1 MSAKNIHYQTVQ
13 LSEYFGNNRQKWDDF
28 YPSEK
33 WIFEQVAGPE
43 LSMGKVLDVGCAA
56 GGLGLALM
64 ERFSVDQ
71 YTGVDINAEVIE
83 IARARKLKAAAAY
96 CEFTCGDILDIDN
109 LPQEGFDHVVSLSC
123 ADWNVE
129 THDIIKKCWRYVR
142 KGGHFILTLRLTKN
156 DSLFNLPESYQYIY
170 YGNDLPENKEG
181 IEKAPYVV
189 INYQEAFSLL
199 MDLKPRPAH
208 IKAYGYW
215 GPPSPTARTRDDR
228 LVFAALAVRKGTEK
242 DYRIDTGGEL
252 HLPVDLF
259 YPAPPSHVELNE
271 A

>member
-1 MSAKNIHYQTVQ
+1 MSAKNIHYQTDQ

-33 WIFEQVAGPE
+33 WIFEQAAGPE

-71 YTGVDINAEVIE
+71 YTGVDINAEVID
-83 IARARKLKAAAAY
+83 IARARKWKYAAY
-96 CEFTCGDILDIDN
+96 CDFACRDILDIDN

-129 THDIIKKCWRYVR
+129 TVEIIDKCWKYVR
-142 KGGHFILTLRLTKN
+142 KGGDFILTLRLTRN
-156 DSLFNLPESYQYIY
+156 ESLFNLSESYQYVY
-170 YGNDLPENKEG
+170 FGNELPENTEG
-181 IEKAPYVV
+181 IERAPYVV

-199 MDLKPRPAH
+199 MELSPRPAH

-215 GPPSPTARTRDDR
+215 GPPSPTARTRYDR
-228 LVFAALAVRKGTEK
+228 LVFTALAVRK
-242 DYRIDTGGEL
+242 DTVEDRRADTAGEL

-259 YPAPPSHVELNE
+259 CPDPPSPVGLNE